1 MAIMNSAGRPQLGQ
15 WLLEQ
20 VQSGRYGGLYML
32 DRDTF
37 RIPWKHNSR
46 KDCGDED
53 NRIFREWAVVSGKI
67 NEYPND
73 KAKWKTNFRCALNGL
88 TQFKMIHDNSKDLEN
103 PHKIYR
109 IVRPEKH
116 QQCSNSNPQQ
126 CSNIQIKAMYSST
139 NSQCEEM
146 EYDLP
151 NHMDTLHLNQQPT
164 EIQYWQ
170 PYQQP
175 IQNLAG
181 HTNYGVPQMPV
192 VPVPQ
197 HCLPN
202 NMPASAPIL
211 AQLPYNTVH
220 QSLIMHSIN
229 DLEISIH
236 YRRTEM
242 LKVQC
247 VGPRIQLHSQCDQSE
262 LRGVSVPFP
271 STEELIDHKQIQYT
285 KRLLDNIKR
294 GLLLEV
300 FPSGIYGFRQD
311 KCNVFISTCD
321 PAEIQNPEP
330 RKLLQNQNELLFS
343 FDKYKKD
350 LMDFKEN
357 KRGSPEYTIYLCFGE
372 KFPDGKP
379 LERKLIVVKVVP
391 LICRELHK
399 AAQLEGAS
407 SLQNDNISLQLSH
420 NSLFELIEATFSPPP
435 AV

>member
-1 MAIMNSAGRPQLGQ
+1 MSIINSSVRPQFRQ

-20 VQSGRYGGLYML
+20 VQSRRYDGLYMI

-46 KDCGDED
+46 RDLGDED

-67 NEYPND
+67 HEYPND

-88 TQFKMIHDNSKDLEN
+88 TQFKMIQDNSKEEN

-109 IVRPEKH
+109 IIHPENH
-116 QQCSNSNPQQ
+116 QQSS
-126 CSNIQIKAMYSST
+126 SIHIEALYSST
-139 NSQCEEM
+139 NNKCEEM

-151 NHMDTLHLNQQPT
+151 NHMHTLHLNQQPT
-164 EIQYWQ
+164 EILDWSE
-170 PYQQP
+170 YQQP
-175 IQNLAG
+175 IQNLAD
-181 HTNYGVPQMPV
+181 HTNYCGPQMPFV
-192 VPVPQ
+192 QQ

-202 NMPASAPIL
+202 NMTVSAPTVVPL
-211 AQLPYNTVH
+211 AYNTVYPFN
-220 QSLIMHSIN
+220 LPSIN
-229 DLEISIH
+229 ELEISIH
-236 YRRTEM
+236 YRKIEM
-242 LKVQC
+242 MKMHC
-247 VGPRIQLHSQCDQSE
+247 VGPHIQLHSQCDQSE
-262 LRGVSVPFP
+262 LRGTSVPFP
-271 STEELIDHKQIQYT
+271 STEQLTDHKQVQYT

-300 FPSGIYGFRQD
+300 CSSGIYGYRQD
-311 KCNVFISTCD
+311 KCNVFLSTCD

-330 RKLLQNQNELLFS
+330 RKLLQNQSELLFS
-343 FDKYKKD
+343 FEKYKKD

-357 KRGSPEYTIYLCFGE
+357 RRGSPEYTIYLCFGE

-379 LERKLIVVKVVP
+379 LDRKLIVVKVVP

-407 SLQNDNISLQLSH
+407 SLQNDNISLQFSH
-420 NSLFELIEATFSPPP
+420 NSLFELIEATFSPPL
-435 AV
+435 AL

>member
-1 MAIMNSAGRPQLGQ
+1 MSVANSAVRPQFGQ

-20 VQSGRYGGLYML
+20 VQSGRYDGLYMT

-53 NRIFREWAVVSGKI
+53 NKIFREWAVVSGKI
-67 NEYPND
+67 IEYPND

-88 TQFKMIHDNSKDLEN
+88 PQFKMIHDNSKDSEN

-109 IVRPEKH
+109 ITCPENN
-116 QQCSNSNPQQ
+116 QQCPS
-126 CSNIQIKAMYSST
+126 IHIEDLYSST
-139 NSQCEEM
+139 NNQCEKM

-151 NHMDTLHLNQQPT
+151 NQMVALHLNQQHT
-164 EIQYWQ
+164 EIQCW
-170 PYQQP
+170 PASQQP
-175 IQNLAG
+175 LQN
-181 HTNYGVPQMPV
+181 YSVPQMPLMQ
-192 VPVPQ
+192 Q

-202 NMPASAPIL
+202 NMPVSAPSL
-211 AQLPYNTVH
+211 AQQPYNTVQ
-220 QSLIMHSIN
+220 QSFNLPSIN
-229 DLEISIH
+229 ELEISIH
-236 YRRTEM
+236 YRKTEM
-242 LKVQC
+242 LKRQYTAQH
-247 VGPRIQLHSQCDQSE
+247 IQLHSQCDLSQLSGMS
-262 LRGVSVPFP
+262 LPFP
-271 STEELIDHKQIQYT
+271 STEELTDHKQVQFT

-294 GLLLEV
+294 GLLLQV
-300 FPSGIYGFRQD
+300 HPLGIYGFRQD
-311 KCNVFISTCD
+311 KCNVFVSTCD

-330 RKLLQNQNELLFS
+330 RKLPQNQYVQLFS
-343 FDKYKKD
+343 FDKFKQD

-357 KRGSPEYTIYLCFGE
+357 RRGSPEYTIYLCFGE

-399 AAQLEGAS
+399 IAQLEGAS
-407 SLQNDNISLQLSH
+407 SLQNDNISLQISH
-420 NSLFELIEATFSPPP
+420 SSLYELIEATFSPPP

>member
-1 MAIMNSAGRPQLGQ
+1 MSIINSAVRPQFGQ

-20 VQSGRYGGLYML
+20 VQSGRYGGLYMI

-88 TQFKMIHDNSKDLEN
+88 TQFKMIRDSSKEEN

-109 IVRPEKH
+109 IVHPENH
-116 QQCSNSNPQQ
+116 QQCLRSNTEPQY
-126 CSNIQIKAMYSST
+126 NFT
-139 NSQCEEM
+139 NNQYEEM

-151 NHMDTLHLNQQPT
+151 NQIDTLDLNQQPT
-164 EIQYWQ
+164 EIQYW
-170 PYQQP
+170 PDYQQP
-175 IQNLAG
+175 IQNLADN
-181 HTNYGVPQMPV
+181 TNYTVPQMPILQ
-192 VPVPQ
+192 Q

-211 AQLPYNTVH
+211 SQLTYNTVP
-220 QSLIMHSIN
+220 QPFILPSIHE
-229 DLEISIH
+229 LEITIH
-236 YRRTEM
+236 YRRMEM
-242 LKVQC
+242 LKRKV
-247 VGPRIQLHSQCDQSE
+247 VGPHVQLHSQCDQSE
-262 LRGVSVPFP
+262 LRGISVPFP
-271 STEELIDHKQIQYT
+271 STEELTDHKQVYYT
-285 KRLLDNIKR
+285 KRILHSINR

-300 FPSGIYGFRQD
+300 CSSGIYGYRQD
-311 KCNVFISTCD
+311 KCNVFVSTCD

-330 RKLLQNQNELLFS
+330 RKLHQNQNELIFS
-343 FDKYKKD
+343 FDKYRKD

-357 KRGSPEYTIYLCFGE
+357 RRGSPEYTIYLCFGE
-372 KFPDGKP
+372 RFPDDKP
-379 LERKLIVVKVVP
+379 VERKLIVVKVVP

-420 NSLFELIEATFSPPP
+420 NSLYELIEATFSPPP